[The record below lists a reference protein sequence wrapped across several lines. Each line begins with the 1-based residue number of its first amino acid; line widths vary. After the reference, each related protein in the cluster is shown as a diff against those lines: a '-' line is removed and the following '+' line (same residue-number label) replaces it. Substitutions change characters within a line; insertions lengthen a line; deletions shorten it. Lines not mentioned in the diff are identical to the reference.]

1 MITMC
6 PNCGGLNRI
15 TTEKLNDNPSC
26 GKCQEAVFTGK
37 PVEMTGEQLL
47 RAIEKTDQT
56 LVVDFWAPWCGPCKS
71 FAPTFSKAAKQLEPK
86 VKLIKIN
93 TEIEQQIAGKF
104 NIRSIPTLAIF
115 KNGKEITRQSGAS
128 DLTGFINWV
137 TNNQ

>member
-1 MITMC
+1 MC

-15 TTEKLNDNPSC
+15 ATEKLNDNPSC

>member
-26 GKCQEAVFTGK
+26 GKCQETVFTGK